1 MYNEVMPMGCNVMVE
16 LYAENPY
23 EEKETEDG
31 FKLTNGEFDNPDTGN
46 RDKKDQSVF
55 AARVIE
61 VGPEAKYIKAE
72 DDVIF
77 PLYCAKPLPFQGHIY
92 FIVAEPNILA
102 VMAND
107 ISKRYGT
114 R

>member
-1 MYNEVMPMGCNVMVE
+1 MKKEVMPMGCNVMVE

-31 FKLTNGEFDNPDTGN
+31 LKLTNGEFDNPDTGN

-55 AARVIE
+55 AASIIE
-61 VGPEAKYIKAE
+61 VGPETKYAKPG
-72 DDVIF
+72 DDCLF
-77 PLYCAKPLPFQGHIY
+77 PLYCAKPLPFNGHLY

-102 VMAND
+102 VMADD
-107 ISKRYGT
+107 INT
-114 R
+114 RLK